1 MTDFIFLRPYAFL
14 LLIPLLILLLLRTKR
29 RAHQQTLIRHSLLS
43 VFSLQQPKRR
53 FISGQLILAIA
64 GICTITGLA
73 APAYKQPTALQKSDI
88 AEIIVLGMS
97 QSMNADDIPPS
108 RLHAVRQKLHNYLT
122 LSTRQTAL
130 LAYTD
135 QSYLITPLTDD
146 HATILHY
153 LASLNPEIMPSQGAN
168 LTSGI
173 QAALKMMADNPTQQF
188 QLTVLADQLT
198 VLQAREIAKLLQSF
212 PGHLRLLTTGTAA
225 GSVIQLD
232 AQELLRDAHGQ
243 LIVAKTPIDTFAS
256 LAKQLN
262 IPLESLAD
270 LDRPGRMQA
279 TELNRSVMIE
289 QNIGYFLLIPSLL
302 LLVLFQRGYI
312 FIALFCV
319 LPFTRPGQA
328 APDPY
333 AQYAAG
339 NYQAAAKNLPDPI
352 WKANALYRLGQ
363 YEAALTLYS
372 SQPHQAVALYNKGNT
387 LAHLGRLADAIVAYT
402 QALALEPTMKVA
414 LDNRNLVAFWLKQ
427 QQMNS
432 DEPYL
437 SPDLQKLQDSS
448 IEQSLQF
455 MKNMPDESGSLLKK
469 RLELQHKTDK

>member
-1 MTDFIFLRPYAFL
+1 MTDFMFLRPYAFL
-14 LLIPLLILLLLRTKR
+14 LLLPLIMLLLIRAR
-29 RAHQQTLIRHSLLS
+29 RRIRQQTLIRHSLMA
-43 VFSLQQPKRR
+43 VITLQQPKRR
-53 FISGQLILAIA
+53 VISGQLILAIA
-64 GICTITGLA
+64 GICAIIGLA

-97 QSMNADDIPPS
+97 QSMNADDIAPS
-108 RLHAVRQKLHNYLT
+108 RLQAVRQKLHNYLT

-130 LAYTD
+130 FAYTD

-153 LASLNPEIMPSQGAN
+153 LASLTPEIMPSQGAN
-168 LTSGI
+168 LTRGLE
-173 QAALKMMADNPTQQF
+173 AALAMIADNPTQQF
-188 QLTVLADQLT
+188 QLTILADQLT
-198 VLQAREIAKLLQSF
+198 VLQVRDIVKLLHAF
-212 PGHLRLLTTGTAA
+212 PGRIRLLTTGTAA

-243 LIVAKTPIDTFAS
+243 LIVAKTPMDTFAS

-289 QNIGYFLLIPSLL
+289 QDIGYFLLIPGLF
-302 LLVLFQRGYI
+302 LLVLFQRGYV
-312 FIALFCV
+312 FLALLCI
-319 LPFTRPGQA
+319 LPMTKPVQA
-328 APDPY
+328 ATDPY

-339 NYQAAAKNLPDPI
+339 NYQAAVQNLTDPI
-352 WKANALYRLGQ
+352 WKANALYRLGN
-363 YEAALTLYS
+363 YEAALPLYS
-372 SQPHQAVALYNKGNT
+372 SQPHQATALYNKGNT
-387 LAHLGRLADAIVAYT
+387 LAHMGRLADAIVAYT
-402 QALALEPTMKVA
+402 QALAVEPTLKVA